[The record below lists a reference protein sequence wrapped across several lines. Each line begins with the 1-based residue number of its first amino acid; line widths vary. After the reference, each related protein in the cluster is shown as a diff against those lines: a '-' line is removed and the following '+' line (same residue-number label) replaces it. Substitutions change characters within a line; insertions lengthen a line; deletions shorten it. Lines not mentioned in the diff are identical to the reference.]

1 MTAERN
7 QEKVTELANSWGPP
21 HPVTNIGL
29 RTQTLTP
36 GVEGKTIGSKK
47 HTFYVL

>member
-1 MTAERN
+1 MTVGGER
-7 QEKVTELANSWGPP
+7 EKVTELANSWVPP

-29 RTQTLTP
+29 RTRTLTP